1 MNPAEEQK
9 LRYAAQLL
17 KAGEKAQ
24 AQTLFSQALAENPTL
39 ADAWVG
45 LALCAEAVE
54 TRKKCLRRALALNP
68 NYTYARTSLERLE
81 KEAPAAIPVTAAPA
95 AAAEAAPKPSS
106 APKNPGWSEKQVA
119 WAILGIVL
127 TAVCLLTGLVAFV
140 SRPAVVQLAE
150 ATGRPRFIEF
160 YADW

>member
-1 MNPAEEQK
+1 MNPAEEQN

-17 KAGEKAQ
+17 KAGDKAQ

-81 KEAPAAIPVTAAPA
+81 KAAPA
-95 AAAEAAPKPSS
+95 GAPPTNEVAAQPPAAPKKQS
-106 APKNPGWSEKQVA
+106 WSEKQVA
-119 WAILGIVL
+119 WAILGSIF
-127 TAVCLLTGLVAFV
+127 TAVCLLTGLVAYA
-140 SRPAVVQLAE
+140 SRPAKVQLA
-150 ATGRPRFIEF
+150 AANGQPRFIEF

>member
-81 KEAPAAIPVTAAPA
+81 KAASSATPP
-95 AAAEAAPKPSS
+95 AAEAAAQPPA
-106 APKNPGWSEKQVA
+106 APKKQTWSEKQVA
-119 WAILGIVL
+119 WAILGSIF
-127 TAVCLLTGLVAFV
+127 TAVCLLTGLVAYA
-140 SRPAVVQLAE
+140 SRPAKVQIA
-150 ATGRPRFIEF
+150 AANGQPRFIEF